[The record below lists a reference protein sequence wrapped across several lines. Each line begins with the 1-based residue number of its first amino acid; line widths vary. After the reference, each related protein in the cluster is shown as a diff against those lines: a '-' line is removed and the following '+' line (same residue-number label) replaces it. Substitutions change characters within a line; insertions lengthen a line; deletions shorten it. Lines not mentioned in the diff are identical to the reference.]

1 VVSSFKLIGNLN
13 KKLCS
18 TAELRRES
26 LKVSSSVVFFTF
38 RVDRK
43 KELSMSATH
52 NTQSTVAAGPV
63 LYVALELGWNSWKLA
78 FTIGMGQKPRMRTV
92 TGRNTGVLL
101 AEIKKAKRRF
111 GLSEE
116 APVLSCYEAG
126 RDGFWLHRAL
136 LASGV
141 HNQVVDSASIEVNR
155 RKRRAKSDGLD
166 ATKLVEMLIRWHNGE
181 RKVWRVVNAP
191 SAEDEDLRQ
200 PHRELMELKVERTSH
215 VNRIKALLA
224 SVGMSITVTARL
236 PQQLER
242 LRRLCD
248 DAPVPTE
255 MQRRILRE
263 FERWQLVSLQIREL
277 ESQRAKDLQDDETP
291 GVEKMRQ
298 LIKLKGVGE
307 NSAWILVRELFGWR
321 QIRNG
326 HELGS
331 LAGLTPTPYD
341 SGGKRSEQGISK
353 AGNRRVRCVMV
364 ELSWCWLRYQPTS
377 ELSRW
382 YQRRFGKGNSR
393 LRKVGIVAL
402 ARKLLIA
409 LWRYL
414 ETGEPPKKARLKGAK
429 LIVRLKRA
437 S

>member
-1 VVSSFKLIGNLN
+1 
-13 KKLCS
+13 
-18 TAELRRES
+18 
-26 LKVSSSVVFFTF
+26 
-38 RVDRK
+38 
-43 KELSMSATH
+43 MSATH
-52 NTQSTVAAGPV
+52 NSQFTAAATPV

-78 FTIGMGQKPRMRTV
+78 FTVGMGQKPRLCTV
-92 TGRNTGVLL
+92 TGRDTDDLL
-101 AEIKKAKRRF
+101 LEVKKAKRRF
-111 GLSEE
+111 ALSEE
-116 APVLSCYEAG
+116 TPVLSCYEAG
-126 RDGFWLHRAL
+126 RDGFWLHRFL
-136 LASGV
+136 LANGIM
-141 HNQVVDSASIEVNR
+141 NQVVDSSSIEVNR

-181 RKVWRVVNAP
+181 RKVWRVVNVP
-191 SAEDEDLRQ
+191 SPEDEDQRQ

-224 SVGMSITVTARL
+224 SVGMSITVSARL

-242 LRRLCD
+242 LRRLYD
-248 DAPVPTE
+248 DSPVPQE

-263 FERWQLVSLQIREL
+263 FERWQLVGRQIREL
-277 ESQRAKDLQDDETP
+277 EARRAKDLQDDKTP
-291 GVEKMRQ
+291 GVDKMRQ
-298 LIKLKGVGE
+298 LLKLKGVGE

-353 AGNRRVRCVMV
+353 AGNRRVRSVLV

-382 YQRRFGKGNSR
+382 YQRRFGAGNSR
-393 LRKVGIVAL
+393 FRKVGIVAL

-414 ETGEPPKKARLKGAK
+414 KTGEPPKRARLKGEK
-429 LIVRLKRA
+429 LIVRLKKA